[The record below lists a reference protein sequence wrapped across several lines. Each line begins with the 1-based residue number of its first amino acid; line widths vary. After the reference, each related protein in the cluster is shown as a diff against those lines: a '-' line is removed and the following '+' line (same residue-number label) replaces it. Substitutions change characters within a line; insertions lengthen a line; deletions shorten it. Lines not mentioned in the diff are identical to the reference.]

1 MPKPTIQQLFGAGA
15 TVANNKLT
23 IDFTDFATE
32 GWNTA
37 AGTNDAERWLTAIVL
52 KARKFSD
59 TNADQVPNIV
69 VSEPFPGLTTR
80 NNQLKREYSYSVQ
93 IYVLDTGNVVPDPDL
108 M

>member
-23 IDFTDFATE
+23 IDFADFTAE

-37 AGTNDAERWLTAIVL
+37 AGTVDAEKWFTAIIL
-52 KARKFSD
+52 KAHAFTSAN
-59 TNADQVPNIV
+59 TDQVPNIDIQ
-69 VSEPFPGLTTR
+69 EPYPGLTTR
-80 NNQLKREYSYSVQ
+80 NAQLKREYAYTVQ
-93 IYVLDTGNVVPDPDL
+93 VYVPDTGNAAPDPDL